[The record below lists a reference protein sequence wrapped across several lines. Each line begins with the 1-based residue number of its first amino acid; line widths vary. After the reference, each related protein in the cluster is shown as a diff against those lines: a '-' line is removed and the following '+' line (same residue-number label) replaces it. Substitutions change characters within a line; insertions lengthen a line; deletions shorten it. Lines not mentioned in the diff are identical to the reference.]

1 MTTQEFKTAWETSD
15 HSLRPISI
23 DRFKGLN
30 LQPTTIDFLTVAGLP
45 ANVAPYLSFVRDT
58 SDIYDGIN
66 RLTKQ
71 YDTLEKEFDKYITIG
86 VDGSGNLIVL
96 NTELND
102 TIELLDHED
111 FSARYF
117 NNSIN
122 ELGELL
128 LVYRDF
134 VDQIQNENGEDAYLD
149 ANFTDAQLES
159 LKQRMEKIDP
169 KVLTEEG
176 FWKEEIELLLENR
189 GEFLKKDQETE

>member
-1 MTTQEFKTAWETSD
+1 MTAQEFKNVWETSD
-15 HSLRPISI
+15 HSLRPLSI

-30 LQPTTIDFLTVAGLP
+30 LQQTTIDFLTIAGLP

-71 YDTLEKEFDKYITIG
+71 YDTLEKEFDKYVTIG

-96 NTELND
+96 NTEMND
-102 TIELLDHED
+102 RVEWLDHED
-111 FSARYF
+111 FSPRYM

-128 LVYRDF
+128 IVYRSF
-134 VDQIQNENGEDAYLD
+134 VDQIQQENGEDAYLD
-149 ANFTDAQLES
+149 ANFTDTQLET
-159 LKQRMEKIDP
+159 LKQKMEQVDGNA
-169 KVLTEEG
+169 LTEDG
-176 FWKEEIELLLENR
+176 FWKVEIEMLLENR
-189 GEFLKKDQETE
+189 KEFFSKDQKV